1 MNYLFII
8 LPAIAIASVV
18 ILYVL
23 TRNAQEIK
31 EEELPPVIKFQP
43 RKMTDLSPPSSINL
57 AKKDVTP
64 VSTEAAI
71 APKKKKY
78 YKKRTKRSE

>member
-23 TRNAQEIK
+23 TRNAQEI
-31 EEELPPVIKFQP
+31 EDELPPVIKFQP
-43 RKMTDLSPPSSINL
+43 RKITDFSKGQIGT
-57 AKKDVTP
+57 DP
-64 VSTEAAI
+64 VP

-78 YKKRTKRSE
+78 YKKRPKKSE

>member
-8 LPAIAIASVV
+8 LPAIVIASVV

-23 TRNAQEIK
+23 TRNAQEI
-31 EEELPPVIKFQP
+31 EEELPPVIKFEP
-43 RKMTDLSPPSSINL
+43 RKVVDLSTPSSIPVT
-57 AKKDVTP
+57 KKDVTP
-64 VSTEAAI
+64 VSTEAAL

-78 YKKRTKRSE
+78 YKKRPKKSE

>member
-8 LPAIAIASVV
+8 LPAIAIVSVV
-18 ILYVL
+18 CLYIL

-31 EEELPPVIKFQP
+31 EDDEQPVIKFEP
-43 RKMTDLSPPSSINL
+43 RKMTDLSKGEIGI
-57 AKKDVTP
+57 DP
-64 VSTEAAI
+64 VQ

-78 YKKRTKRSE
+78 YKKRPKKSE

>member
-31 EEELPPVIKFQP
+31 EEPPVIKFQP
-43 RKMTDLSPPSSINL
+43 RKVVDLSTPTSINL
-57 AKKDVTP
+57 PKKDVTP
-64 VSTEAAI
+64 VSTETAVT
-71 APKKKKY
+71 PKKKKY
-78 YKKRTKRSE
+78 YKKRPKKSE

>member
-18 ILYVL
+18 ILYIFS
-23 TRNAQEIK
+23 RNAQEI
-31 EEELPPVIKFQP
+31 EEEVPVIKFQP
-43 RKMTDLSPPSSINL
+43 RKVVDLSTPSSIPPI
-57 AKKDVTP
+57 KEDVTP
-64 VSTEAAI
+64 VSTETAI

-78 YKKRTKRSE
+78 YKKRPKRSE

>member
-18 ILYVL
+18 TMYIF
-23 TRNAQEIK
+23 TKNAHEIK
-31 EEELPPVIKFQP
+31 EEKPKINFDDLDKFQP
-43 RKMTDLSPPSSINL
+43 RKITDLS
-57 AKKDVTP
+57 KP
-64 VSTEAAI
+64 VIDAAPVP

-78 YKKRTKRSE
+78 YKKRTKKSE

>member
-8 LPAIAIASVV
+8 LPAIAIATVV

-23 TRNAQEIK
+23 TRNAQEI
-31 EEELPPVIKFQP
+31 EEELPPSIKFEP
-43 RKMTDLSPPSSINL
+43 RKVVDLSTPSSIPVT
-57 AKKDVTP
+57 KKDVTP
-64 VSTEAAI
+64 VSTEAAL

>member
-23 TRNAQEIK
+23 TRNAHEIK
-31 EEELPPVIKFQP
+31 EDELPPVIKFEP
-43 RKMTDLSPPSSINL
+43 RKMTDLSKPVT
-57 AKKDVTP
+57 DVP
-64 VSTEAAI
+64 AS
-71 APKKKKY
+71 KKKKY
-78 YKKRTKRSE
+78 YKKKTKRSE